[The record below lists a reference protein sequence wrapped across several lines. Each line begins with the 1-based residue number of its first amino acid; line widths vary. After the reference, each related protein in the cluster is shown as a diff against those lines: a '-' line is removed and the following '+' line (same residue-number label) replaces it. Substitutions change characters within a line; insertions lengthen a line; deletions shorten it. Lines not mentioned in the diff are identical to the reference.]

1 MSPYMQD
8 NGKSQSDGFTIAT
21 HSVKVLHVIL
31 VAHTIKYFSLLHQVR
46 RSGAL
51 ADVTTLWELVG
62 TEAVSGS
69 VEEILE
75 QHKPSFDRLPSI
87 RAFDKV
93 DKI

>member
-1 MSPYMQD
+1 MLSWCLIQL
-8 NGKSQSDGFTIAT
+8 TI
-21 HSVKVLHVIL
+21 
-31 VAHTIKYFSLLHQVR
+31 SLLYQVR

-93 DKI
+93 NTIEQYNINFVLKYF